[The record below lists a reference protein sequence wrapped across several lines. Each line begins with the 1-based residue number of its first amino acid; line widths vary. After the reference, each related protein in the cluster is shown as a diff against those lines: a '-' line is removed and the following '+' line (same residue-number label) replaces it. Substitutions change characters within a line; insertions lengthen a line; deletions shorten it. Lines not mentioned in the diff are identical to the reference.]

1 MCNAHSCMQLRGSH
15 TNGLSRASHWHHNP
29 EYEPAQIE
37 KRQPVIEG
45 DQGESGETARLATQG
60 KPHHWHDL
68 LQATSITILSIQ
80 YDPVQLSTVE

>member
-1 MCNAHSCMQLRGSH
+1 
-15 TNGLSRASHWHHNP
+15 
-29 EYEPAQIE
+29 
-37 KRQPVIEG
+37 VIEG
-45 DQGESGETARLATQG
+45 DQGESGETARLATLG

>member
-1 MCNAHSCMQLRGSH
+1 M
-15 TNGLSRASHWHHNP
+15 
-29 EYEPAQIE
+29 
-37 KRQPVIEG
+37 IEG

-80 YDPVQLSTVE
+80 HDPVQLSTVELLKVSMAGPEKLHLWKPTMILASPKEE